1 MSISV
6 LTAIWAR
13 PPCSG
18 GDLLCLLAIADN
30 ADDEGYAWPSM
41 DTIAR
46 KANLSERGARK
57 CVRNLQDMGL
67 IEVESGGGRRK
78 TNAYQITTCGVG
90 HDESHK
96 NPEQNS
102 RNPSSGYTEET
113 RNRAARNPEQSD
125 TKPGTPV
132 PPNRKEPSKN
142 CARAENPMKDLSAPL
157 RGTVTL
163 IKSGHPY
170 LCVGI
175 TATKARALVNE
186 GFVTEQ
192 ECRKVGV
199 L

>member
-13 PPCSG
+13 PPCAG

-30 ADDEGYAWPSM
+30 ANDEGYAWPSM

-57 CVRNLQDMGL
+57 CVRNLQEMGL
-67 IEVESGGGRRK
+67 VSVESGGGRRK

-90 HDESHK
+90 QSDEHK

-102 RNPSSGYTEET
+102 RNPSSGYSGET
-113 RNRAARNPEQSD
+113 RNNATQNPEQSD

-142 CARAENPMKDLSAPL
+142 CARVEKTHGGFSTPL
-157 RGTVTL
+157 PGTAML
-163 IKSGHPY
+163 IRSGKAF
-170 LCVGI
+170 LCTGI
-175 TATKARALVNE
+175 TASKARALVNE
-186 GFVTEQ
+186 GFVTEE
-192 ECRKVGV
+192 ECKKVGV